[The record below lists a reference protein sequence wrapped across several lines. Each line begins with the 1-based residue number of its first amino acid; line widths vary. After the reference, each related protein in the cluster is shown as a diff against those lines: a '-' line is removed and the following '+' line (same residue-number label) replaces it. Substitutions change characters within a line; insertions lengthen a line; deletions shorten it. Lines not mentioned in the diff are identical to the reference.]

1 MPTAEERSRPPS
13 RPYPK
18 DITYILVSGTSK
30 EAQTTQPRQ
39 AEVIYVTKGKLLA
52 WGGTAIVERLPS
64 GAVMKTPIPNPYC
77 RVEEEDHRR
86 NMRLEAQIYAII
98 REHPRLPKLVHWDRG
113 TCCLTME
120 HLENGNLKEYV
131 LQNHQNITHQHRLRW
146 CRQAA
151 EALAVLHT
159 FDVIHCDVSPRNFL
173 LDSQL
178 NVKIADF
185 GGASLRGSDPSA
197 TPATRFQHPGY
208 DWNVPPVFADD
219 IFSLGSLVYFIM
231 CGFYPYQEVSSDE
244 VGKLYEALQFPDVS
258 TVIGGPIILQCW
270 CRQVDSVQAVYDGLS
285 AIERRRQ

>member
-1 MPTAEERSRPPS
+1 MPSAEERSQP

-18 DITYILVSGTSK
+18 DITYICVSGTSD
-30 EAQTTQPRQ
+30 EAKTAQPRQ
-39 AEVIYVTKGKLLA
+39 GEVIYVTKGKLLA
-52 WGGTAIVERLPS
+52 WGGTAIIERLPS

-77 RVEEEDHRR
+77 RIEEQDHRR
-86 NMRLEAQIYAII
+86 NMRLEARIYAII
-98 REHPRLPKLVHWDRG
+98 GEHPRLPKLIRWDPE

-120 HLENGNLKEYV
+120 HLENGNVKEYI

-159 FDVIHCDVSPRNFL
+159 LDVIHCDVSPRNFL
-173 LDSQL
+173 LDSRL

-185 GGASLRGSDPSA
+185 GGASLRASA
-197 TPATRFQHPGY
+197 TPATRFQHPRY
-208 DWNVPPVFADD
+208 DWNVLPAFADD

-244 VGKLYEALQFPDVS
+244 VGKLYEARQFPDVS

-270 CRQVDSVQAVYDGLS
+270 CRQVGSVQAVYDGLS
-285 AIERRRQ
+285 AIEKRANDAMSQ